1 MADFYQAYQKTMG
14 HEGGYANDPDDVGG
28 ETYKGV
34 ARNYHPNW
42 SGWSII
48 DASKGSDT
56 FEEDLKNNA
65 ELQDSVKN
73 FYKVNFWDVNLLD
86 NFVSQNIANEM
97 FDTGVNMGVTRA
109 AKFLQRALNYLNKNS
124 ILYDDLVDDGK
135 IGKLTLGALDIIMN
149 MGDEKV
155 LYKILNILQAN
166 HYLEYMTKSPNQEK
180 FARGWFSRVD
190 FLK

>member
-1 MADFYQAYQKTMG
+1 MG